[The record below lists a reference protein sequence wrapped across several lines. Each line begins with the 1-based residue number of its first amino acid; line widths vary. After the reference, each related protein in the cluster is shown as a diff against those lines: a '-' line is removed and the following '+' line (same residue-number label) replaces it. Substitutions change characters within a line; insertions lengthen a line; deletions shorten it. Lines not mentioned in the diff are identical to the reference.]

1 VASHLCPSQ
10 RVRGKSCSWEV
21 KRVFLQ
27 AGVSRQ
33 QGSVALEGVFDMKF
47 ALRKER
53 PLWAGLPL
61 TIGTDSRAGLALRS
75 NRGLGL
81 TLTLLLIVSLFPANC
96 TNAGPKDD
104 IQLWPEI
111 EPFKT
116 DYLKVSDIHEI
127 YYELCGN
134 PQGKPVFVLH
144 GGPGASCTPYYRRFF
159 NPDRFLIVL
168 HDQRGAG
175 KSKPFAELRENTTQ
189 NLVEDIEKLRKHL
202 NLGKIIL
209 FGGSWGTTLA
219 LAYAETYPENV
230 AGIVMRGVFTCTQEE
245 LDHYYHGG
253 VRAFFPDAYDSLLA
267 ALPDPN
273 KRPLPNYLF
282 ELIKNGDEAQK
293 QKLSKA
299 WAKYE
304 GKIGE
309 LEAKDNWTDN
319 PIQPER
325 LKRLTVTLG
334 LFENYYMANHC
345 FLKEGQLLKD
355 VDRINAIPI
364 IMVNGRYDMI
374 CPPVTAYRLHH
385 MLPKSKLVIAE
396 RAGHWMGEKTIEEAL
411 LKAMKEFE

>member
-1 VASHLCPSQ
+1 MKPALQKRRPREKPDLLVA
-10 RVRGKSCSWEV
+10 
-21 KRVFLQ
+21 
-27 AGVSRQ
+27 
-33 QGSVALEGVFDMKF
+33 
-47 ALRKER
+47 
-53 PLWAGLPL
+53 
-61 TIGTDSRAGLALRS
+61 
-75 NRGLGL
+75 
-81 TLTLLLIVSLFPANC
+81 LTLLLIVSLFPANC
-96 TNAGPKDD
+96 TRAGSKEEVG
-104 IQLWPEI
+104 LWPEI

-116 DYLKVSDIHEI
+116 GYLKVSDIHEI
-127 YYELCGN
+127 YYELCGSA
-134 PQGKPVFVLH
+134 QGKPVFVLH

-159 NPDRFLIVL
+159 NPGKFLIVL

-175 KSKPFAELRENTTQ
+175 RSKPFAELRENTTQ
-189 NLVEDIEKLRKHL
+189 NLIEDIEKLRKRL
-202 NLGKIIL
+202 TLGKIIL

-267 ALPDPN
+267 ALPDPH

-304 GKIGE
+304 GKIGA
-309 LEAKDNWTDN
+309 LEANTDWVDN
-319 PIQPER
+319 PVRPER
-325 LKRLTVTLG
+325 QKLLITTLA

-345 FLKEGQLLKD
+345 FLKEGQLLEK
-355 VDRINAIPI
+355 VDRIRDIPI
-364 IMVNGRYDMI
+364 VMVNGRYDMI
-374 CPPVTAYRLHH
+374 CPPVTAYRLHQ
-385 MLPKSKLVIAE
+385 MFPKSQLVIAE

-411 LKAMKEFE
+411 LKAMREFE

>member
-1 VASHLCPSQ
+1 M
-10 RVRGKSCSWEV
+10 K
-21 KRVFLQ
+21 
-27 AGVSRQ
+27 
-33 QGSVALEGVFDMKF
+33 VALEKKRILGSGVP
-47 ALRKER
+47 LRRER
-53 PLWAGLPL
+53 DFRVELVLRGERGLW
-61 TIGTDSRAGLALRS
+61 LALA
-75 NRGLGL
+75 
-81 TLTLLLIVSLFPANC
+81 LLFIVSLLPVNC
-96 TNAGPKDD
+96 TNAGSREEVK
-104 IQLWPEI
+104 LWPEI

-144 GGPGASCTPYYRRFF
+144 GGPGASCSPYYRRFF

-175 KSKPFAELRENTTQ
+175 RSKPFAELRENTTQ

-230 AGIVMRGVFTCTQEE
+230 AGIVMRGVFTCTQGE

-273 KRPLPNYLF
+273 RRPLPNYMF
-282 ELIKNGDEAQK
+282 ELIKNGDEPQK

-309 LEAKDNWTDN
+309 LEAKTDWVDN
-319 PIQPER
+319 PTESER
-325 LKRLTVTLG
+325 QKHLITTLA
-334 LFENYYMANHC
+334 LFENYYMANGC

-355 VDRINAIPI
+355 IDRISDIPI

-374 CPPVTAYRLHH
+374 CPPVTAYGLHQ

-411 LKAMKEFE
+411 LKAMREFE